1 MTITVQERR
10 TDLLYN
16 PLACNRC
23 GLCLEVCPFNVWEL
37 PEKGPAI
44 MARPDD
50 CTNCTACAKNCLGNA
65 ITVTNVGCGCI
76 WNQSAR
82 RRGECEDTVVGA
94 KEQPESSD
102 SDSSCGCSSTKSS
115 CCG

>member
-1 MTITVQERR
+1 MTIQIQERR
-10 TDLLYN
+10 TDVLYN

-82 RRGECEDTVVGA
+82 LRGECEDTVVGIS
-94 KEQPESSD
+94 KKSEEVQEK
-102 SDSSCGCSSTKSS
+102 SSCGCSKESS